1 MRIYCSSTPVCTGT
15 SWLLKVVLPIPG
27 SKNEFLNFLRSI
39 KLSKLVFGSQAIE
52 FGLFAKYFT
61 NKLLAQIQFLVVQS

>member
-1 MRIYCSSTPVCTGT
+1 MIVVKFTKFSIGIRSI
-15 SWLLKVVLPIPG
+15 KVVLPILG

-39 KLSKLVFGSQAIE
+39 NLSKLVFGSQAIE